1 MTKRF
6 TIVLGTRPEV
16 IKLAPVEHAL
26 RKAGASVRVVA
37 TGQHSELLRTALRDM
52 DLNVD
57 VNLEVMT
64 ENQTLTSLTAS
75 LLTAL
80 GKEFTQHPPEMV
92 LVQGDTTSTF
102 VGALAAFY
110 HGVPCTHIEA
120 GLRSGDL
127 NSPWPEE
134 LNRRLTSRIA
144 YRHYAPTEGAKD
156 ALLREGVNASRILV
170 TGQTGVDAAMWM
182 RDNVGDEPTAEL
194 KAHLEGHSGPLIFAT
209 GHRRE
214 NQHGGIFNIVTAL
227 IRSLEVHE
235 SALAIYSAH
244 PSPKVREQIEQAG
257 SHSRLKVI
265 EPISYPSSICLIS
278 RADVI
283 VTDSGGIQEEAPSF
297 GTPVLVTRENTER
310 PEGVA
315 AGFLQV
321 VGTETTAIEQALSR
335 VLNNTALKADLLLKP
350 NPYGD
355 GKAAER
361 IAEDLVK
368 A

>member
-1 MTKRF
+1 MSSRF

-16 IKLAPVEHAL
+16 IKLAPIEHAL

-37 TGQHSELLRTALRDM
+37 TGQHSELLDTALHDM
-52 DLNVD
+52 DLKVD
-57 VNLEVMT
+57 VNLAVMT
-64 ENQTLTSLTAS
+64 ENQSLSSLTAS
-75 LLTAL
+75 LIEAL
-80 GKEFTQHPPEMV
+80 DTEFTKHPPETV

-102 VGALAAFY
+102 VGALTAFY
-110 HGVPCTHIEA
+110 HGARCAHVEA

-127 NSPWPEE
+127 KSPWPEE
-134 LNRRLTSRIA
+134 MNRRLTSQIA

-156 ALLREGVNASRILV
+156 ALLREGVDASSIVV
-170 TGQTGVDAAMWM
+170 TGQTGVDAAIWM
-182 RDNVGDEPTAEL
+182 LEKVGDKPTPEL
-194 KAHLEGHSGPLIFAT
+194 VPHIENHAGPLIFAT

-214 NQHGGIFNIVTAL
+214 NQNGGIVNVVTAL
-227 IRSLEVHE
+227 TRALTTHQN
-235 SALAIYSAH
+235 ALAVYAAH
-244 PSPKVREQIEQAG
+244 PSPNVREQIASASDHE
-257 SHSRLKVI
+257 RLKVI
-265 EPISYPSSICLIS
+265 GPVSYPSSIYLMS

-310 PEGVA
+310 PEGLA

-321 VGTETTAIEQALSR
+321 VGTDTDAIEEALSR
-335 VLNNTALKADLLLKP
+335 VLNNSALKSDLKLKP

-355 GKAAER
+355 GKAARR
-361 IAEDLVK
+361 IADDLVG